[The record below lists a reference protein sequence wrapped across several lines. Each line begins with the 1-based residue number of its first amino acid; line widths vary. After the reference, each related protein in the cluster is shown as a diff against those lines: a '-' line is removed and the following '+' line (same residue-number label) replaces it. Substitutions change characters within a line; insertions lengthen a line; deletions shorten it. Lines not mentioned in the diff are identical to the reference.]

1 MKSSP
6 KRSDYI
12 DIDSIPYRDCDG
24 MIEIGE
30 STHKIA
36 SRLKEHKKAVKHK
49 QPRKSILAEHSFFG
63 LFISVGIFRGLKH
76 KCYLAWLMTLVILRD
91 KYSQ

>member
-1 MKSSP
+1 MNLMKSSP

-12 DIDSIPYRDCDG
+12 DIDSIPYQDCDG

-36 SRLKEHKKAVKHK
+36 SRLKEH
-49 QPRKSILAEHSFFG
+49 
-63 LFISVGIFRGLKH
+63 
-76 KCYLAWLMTLVILRD
+76 
-91 KYSQ
+91 